1 MITWFQRA
9 FGKHNKWIL
18 MAFLVVLFLS
28 FIVSIGA
35 VPRGSMTA
43 QRKTQQLFLGVDL
56 NDADAVQAVA
66 RAVSFTYERLYSQ
79 RVETAEQLDKLVTQ
93 QIALKYYADQWQIPE
108 STPQQIE
115 DFVKTLPAFRTPDGV
130 FSPSLYTLF
139 RDEVQASPPDQ
150 RDETARILASASRL
164 DHVRRILSGPGYF
177 LPGNAQTALL
187 QIQNSQD
194 NFKFNLEAAT
204 MDFAKFEPKIETDE
218 TKLNAELQKL
228 FASDPTKFPQPAQAQ
243 LSYVKF
249 PAATVPEPSADQLHT
264 YAAAH
269 KDVYPGI
276 ASGNLTE
283 KDWTAV
289 ADAWRTDQKTA
300 AATAAKT
307 AAMNFARELYN
318 LKTSPDKPEFAAL
331 LKKYNL
337 SPVTMP
343 LVTQGQ
349 PGPADSPIPDEVLQ
363 EIIAGLSPTQY
374 FAPVPLQDGAGV
386 VFLLHGTPAR
396 ASTFAEARTAV
407 LKAYT
412 EQDKMKQFTAHGEEV
427 KAAVTKEMAA
437 GKTFREAA
445 VAQNLSVKDYAD
457 VSDAGLR
464 DAAMEILNPSAKDAA
479 PTTPLAAMGRDLL
492 GSLENP
498 DANGVPLLLTLHS
511 GEVSKMLI
519 AADSGILVHV
529 TKRDPAQIE
538 IDSPEVKKL
547 QTFMKDQEG
556 AYDARDI
563 INRLL
568 QAAQPPP
575 KPAGS

>member
-1 MITWFQRA
+1 
-9 FGKHNKWIL
+9 
-18 MAFLVVLFLS
+18 
-28 FIVSIGA
+28 
-35 VPRGSMTA
+35 
-43 QRKTQQLFLGVDL
+43 
-56 NDADAVQAVA
+56 
-66 RAVSFTYERLYSQ
+66 
-79 RVETAEQLDKLVTQ
+79 
-93 QIALKYYADQWQIPE
+93 
-108 STPQQIE
+108 
-115 DFVKTLPAFRTPDGV
+115 
-130 FSPSLYTLF
+130 
-139 RDEVQASPPDQ
+139 
-150 RDETARILASASRL
+150 
-164 DHVRRILSGPGYF
+164 
-177 LPGNAQTALL
+177 
-187 QIQNSQD
+187 
-194 NFKFNLEAAT
+194 